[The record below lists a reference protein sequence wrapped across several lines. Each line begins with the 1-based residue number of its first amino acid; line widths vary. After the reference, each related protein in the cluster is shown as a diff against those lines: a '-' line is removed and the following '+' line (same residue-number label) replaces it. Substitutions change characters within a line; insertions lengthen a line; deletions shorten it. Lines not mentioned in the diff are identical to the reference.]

1 MNTEPRDLGTYHIRV
16 KFTDG
21 MGFIYQWTTGRRYTH
36 GSCSCSPLTADQ
48 IPPGWEDEADLLHT
62 MRYMFTEG
70 NYACDCNR
78 RMFLDQAAQ
87 KYLETEE
94 DEEDGEDPYPCGQ
107 TLILE
112 SLTVIRPDGSEIALD
127 L

>member
-1 MNTEPRDLGTYHIRV
+1 
-16 KFTDG
+16 
-21 MGFIYQWTTGRRYTH
+21 
-36 GSCSCSPLTADQ
+36 
-48 IPPGWEDEADLLHT
+48 